1 LNEKKFKKA
10 LEDTLKNEES
20 KRERKKKLDFAKL
33 NYVTTN
39 ICRNQQLQY
48 YFSME
53 IPELMHVGNFIQ
65 L

>member
-1 LNEKKFKKA
+1 M
-10 LEDTLKNEES
+10 
-20 KRERKKKLDFAKL
+20 KKLDFAKL

-53 IPELMHVGNFIQ
+53 IPELMHVSVFFTLNSTYYLTNVLI
-65 L
+65 